1 MSDGI
6 DVEGVKVNADK
17 RSRLMSIATMIQSGK
32 VKFPKHGAEEL
43 VRQIV
48 GFGVERH
55 DDLVD
60 AFTILAHHAIQYDKP
75 PPSTIIL
82 TAGRSDSWNDK
93 DREWSPAGFEQFERG
108 RFQAL
113 DNL

>member
-1 MSDGI
+1 MSRRGKIKSPGRGVDG
-6 DVEGVKVNADK
+6 
-17 RSRLMSIATMIQSGK
+17 
-32 VKFPKHGAEEL
+32 L

-48 GFGVERH
+48 GFGAERH

-75 PPSTIIL
+75 PPSTIII
-82 TAGRSDSWNDK
+82 TAGRNDSWNDK

-108 RFQAL
+108 EF
-113 DNL
+113 